1 MITIG
6 TQVAKAA
13 RVAEIAERYDDV
25 FFTVGTHP
33 HEAASEGA
41 ADFSAM
47 RQIAAHPKCVGIGEA
62 GLDYHYGYAA
72 RDVAKR
78 VFRGQIGLARELGLP
93 LVIHARDADDDIA
106 EILTDEMGQGRF
118 SALLHCFTSSRE
130 LAETALGLGLS
141 ISFSGVVTF
150 KKSEGLRA
158 IARDVPLERILVET
172 DAPYLA
178 PIPHRGRRNE
188 PAFVVS
194 TAHVVAEALGLEPEA
209 LAAATRANTLNVF
222 PKLRSAGG
230 RRAVTLRLTILGCG
244 SSAGVPRVGQGWGAC
259 DPSNPKNRRRRCS
272 ALVERFGGG
281 EATTVLVD
289 TSPDLREQ
297 LIEAGVKRVDGIL
310 MTHPHA
316 DHTHGIDD
324 LRPLYQ
330 EMGRRIDVHMD
341 EPTSLIVR
349 RAFSYVFHTPGGSSY
364 PAIAT
369 ELRLTAGRL
378 CRIEGPGGA
387 IEAMP
392 FDLDHG
398 DIGALGFRFGSLAY
412 TPDVKRI
419 PAASRPFLEGLDIWI
434 IDALRYRSHP
444 SHFSLDDA
452 LGWIETMRPRRAI
465 LTNLHTDLDYE
476 TLRARLPAHVTPA
489 HDGMRVEGFD
499 A

>member
-1 MITIG
+1 M
-6 TQVAKAA
+6 
-13 RVAEIAERYDDV
+13 
-25 FFTVGTHP
+25 
-33 HEAASEGA
+33 
-41 ADFSAM
+41 
-47 RQIAAHPKCVGIGEA
+47 
-62 GLDYHYGYAA
+62 
-72 RDVAKR
+72 
-78 VFRGQIGLARELGLP
+78 
-93 LVIHARDADDDIA
+93 
-106 EILTDEMGQGRF
+106 
-118 SALLHCFTSSRE
+118 
-130 LAETALGLGLS
+130 
-141 ISFSGVVTF
+141 
-150 KKSEGLRA
+150 
-158 IARDVPLERILVET
+158 
-172 DAPYLA
+172 
-178 PIPHRGRRNE
+178 
-188 PAFVVS
+188 
-194 TAHVVAEALGLEPEA
+194 
-209 LAAATRANTLNVF
+209 
-222 PKLRSAGG
+222 
-230 RRAVTLRLTILGCG
+230 TLRLTILGCG

-272 ALVERFGGG
+272 ALVERFSAGG
-281 EATTVLVD
+281 ATTLLVD

-330 EMGRRIDVHMD
+330 QMSRRIDVYMD

-349 RAFSYVFHTPGGSSY
+349 RAFSYVFHTPDGSSY

-369 ELRLTAGRL
+369 ELRLTAGRV
-378 CRIEGPGGA
+378 CRVDGEGGA

-419 PAASRPFLEGLDIWI
+419 PAASRPFLEDLDIWI

-452 LGWIETMRPRRAI
+452 LEWIETLRPRRAI

-489 HDGMRVEGFD
+489 YDGLRVEGFD